1 VRKNVRTMPQSEL
14 KRYTDAV
21 NALRNK
27 VGTGGASV
35 FENFAAVHSSNIAQA
50 HYGAYFLPWHRQMLH
65 EFEVELNKVASPGSP
80 LGVPYWDF
88 TAYNNQFTVDP
99 MWQRMGGAVANQPL
113 PSAPFRAWS
122 SGPNAGRAVTR
133 GFTVGSARSDAFVSS
148 GNIASLV
155 SGTSQS
161 YATFNNYLEAA
172 HNSPHA
178 SIDGDMGRTG
188 LAANDPLFYSHHAYI
203 DMIWRR
209 WQDAGAGNKFGGTG
223 SDGAGATLNQVMNP
237 YGRSVRSI
245 LEGISR
251 CVRYES
257 AGGSVRQA
265 SSGPVHMPPAVQ
277 EATVRAEPIK
287 FESIEEKRAAQLELA
302 NVKADDPA
310 RAINQTLEAASARE
324 TTIAAMRKFGFSEA
338 AIATF
343 VASFKTLELMNSVDV
358 RNSTVAKIE
367 AGAPPSAIKSDGK
380 NSIAAIESGQAP
392 PGTDDSD
399 VAGHRKL

>member
-1 VRKNVRTMPQSEL
+1 VRKNVRTMPQDEL
-14 KRYTDAV
+14 NRYTDAV
-21 NALRNK
+21 NAMRNK
-27 VGTGGASV
+27 AGTGGASV
-35 FENFAAVHSSNIAQA
+35 FENFAAVHADNVPQA
-50 HYGAYFLPWHRQMLH
+50 HRGAYFLPWHRQMLH
-65 EFEVELNKVASPGSP
+65 EFEVELNKVASPGPP

-88 TAYNNQFTVDP
+88 TAYNTQFTVDP
-99 MWQRMGGAVANQPL
+99 MWQRMGGADAFQPL

-122 SGPNAGRAVTR
+122 SRYNSNHAVTR
-133 GFTVGSARSDAFVSS
+133 GFTTGSGTSDTFVSS
-148 GNIASLV
+148 GNIANLV

-161 YATFNNYLEAA
+161 YATFNAYLEGI

-178 SIDGDMGRTG
+178 TIDGDMGSTS
-188 LAANDPLFYSHHAYI
+188 LAANDPLFYSHHAYV

-209 WQDAGAGNKFGGTG
+209 WQDAGAGNKFGGT
-223 SDGAGATLNQVMNP
+223 DRNGAGATLDQVMNP
-237 YGRSVRSI
+237 YGRTVRSI
-245 LEGISR
+245 LEGISG

-265 SSGPVHMPPAVQ
+265 VSGPVPMPSAVQ
-277 EATVRAEPIK
+277 EATVRPEPVK

-324 TTIAAMRKFGFSEA
+324 TNIAAMRKFGYSEA
-338 AIATF
+338 EIATF
-343 VASFKTLELMNSVDV
+343 IASFKALELMNSVDV

-367 AGAPPSAIKSDGK
+367 AGAPPSAIQGDGK
-380 NSIAAIESGQAP
+380 TAIAAIKSGQAP

-399 VAGHRKL
+399 VAGHGGK